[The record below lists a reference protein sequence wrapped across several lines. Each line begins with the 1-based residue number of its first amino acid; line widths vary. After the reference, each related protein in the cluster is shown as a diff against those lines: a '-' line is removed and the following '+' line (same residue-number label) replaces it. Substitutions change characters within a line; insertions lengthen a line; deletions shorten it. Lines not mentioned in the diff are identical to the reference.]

1 MAIIDQ
7 EWCGANGLIYYG
19 NTLLFVDQWSVTI
32 VSDTVD
38 ITNISIYPG
47 VNFLPAPLDAD
58 NNTGTLNLPFPENQP
73 NPNKPWKRKS
83 NNDPIRKQS
92 QYGGGR
98 INIDSGL
105 RVANITC
112 SGLCGTY
119 DPGTGENVLPRI
131 NQYVHMQFS
140 NSVDAAATVFN
151 FPITLV
157 KEVAYEW
164 SVKNYQRWTMQA
176 VSTGEFDVFP
186 GLNPQ

>member
-1 MAIIDQ
+1 MATIDQ

-19 NTLLFVDQWSVTI
+19 NTLLFVDQWTVTI
-32 VSDTVD
+32 VSETVD

-47 VNFLPAPLDAD
+47 ANALPPPLDAD
-58 NNTGTLNLPFPENQP
+58 NKVGNINLPFPLNMPDP
-73 NPNKPWKRKS
+73 NRPWKRRS

-92 QYGGGR
+92 QYGGAR
-98 INIDSGL
+98 VMIDSGL

-119 DPGTGENVLPRI
+119 SAETGENVIPRI
-131 NQYVHMQFS
+131 NQYVHLQFS
-140 NSVDAAATVFN
+140 NSVDAAASVFN
-151 FPITLV
+151 FPIALV
-157 KEVAYEW
+157 KEVAFEW